1 MARMRIKA
9 GEVATDHYYF
19 CLLRACVLPCLFG
32 FFLFCFCFLVTSL
45 SLLAT
50 AMAFGSIWDKQSPA
64 WERYKDNGG
73 KGEVGIMGDRASFP

>member
-1 MARMRIKA
+1 MRWPLTTTIFA
-9 GEVATDHYYF
+9 FSEHVF
-19 CLLRACVLPCLFG
+19 CPVCLG